1 MKKIN
6 FYILIILVSV
16 WVSSCKDYV
25 TGIDPFID
33 RIEDGLLNDA
43 SQIPFVIAGV
53 QTRFANASTRLN
65 NQADGLSD
73 AFIFDQN
80 VPNATFPT
88 FREINDGQMLVDN
101 NSVRGV
107 YTALGQ
113 YRYYA
118 DNLVER
124 VNKIT

>member
-16 WVSSCKDYV
+16 WVALARNMV
-25 TGIDPFID
+25 QTFDPFID

-43 SQIPFVIAGV
+43 SQVPFVIAGV
-53 QTRFANASTRLN
+53 QTRFAHTIRLN

-107 YTALGQ
+107 YYCVRAIQVFLC
-113 YRYYA
+113 R
-118 DNLVER
+118 
-124 VNKIT
+124 